1 MTTID
6 LPLLTGELDAANIT
20 SWLNLCTD
28 SFEVWSALNSE
39 KPVKPSLQ
47 IVLAGLKMESPLAKH
62 WWNENRDEL
71 KVLPTWDAFAQRV
84 KDRFVPANWRMDAL
98 AKFYKISQE
107 SSPFLD
113 FVTALQTARNALASS
128 GAGFTINDSIH
139 KNHLLFFCHPVL
151 SLRVRSI
158 PSFDYGDM
166 KVDALIGLMGS
177 TWDSIVAEN
186 IVRSPNTGA

>member
-28 SFEVWSALNSE
+28 SFEVWLALNSE
-39 KPVKPSLQ
+39 KPIKPSLQ
-47 IVLAGLKMESPLAKH
+47 IVLAGLNMESPLAKH

-98 AKFYKISQE
+98 AKF
-107 SSPFLD
+107 
-113 FVTALQTARNALASS
+113 
-128 GAGFTINDSIH
+128 H
-139 KNHLLFFCHPVL
+139 KDLL
-151 SLRVRSI
+151 
-158 PSFDYGDM
+158 PSWT
-166 KVDALIGLMGS
+166 L
-177 TWDSIVAEN
+177 
-186 IVRSPNTGA
+186 